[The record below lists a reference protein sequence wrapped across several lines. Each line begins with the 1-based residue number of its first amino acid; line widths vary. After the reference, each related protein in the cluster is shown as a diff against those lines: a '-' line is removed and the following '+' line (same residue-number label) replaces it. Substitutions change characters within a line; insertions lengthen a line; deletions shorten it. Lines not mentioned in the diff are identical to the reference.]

1 MDSGSFPALLL
12 PIGEDVY
19 AVRAGSVR
27 EVVKSPQFTKLATA
41 PEPVI
46 GLINLRGEIVPL
58 LDTARLLGIGSRPDA
73 EFAAVVESDRGLAA
87 LATTAHPSTADLLE
101 PVATSELAATTGI
114 YEVAGRPVVLLD
126 PSGLIARL
134 VA

>member
-12 PIGEDVY
+12 PIGDDVY
-19 AVRAGSVR
+19 AVRADSVR
-27 EVVKSPQFTKLATA
+27 EVVKDPRFTELATA
-41 PEPVI
+41 QDSVV

-73 EFAAVVESDRGLAA
+73 EFAVIVESDRGLAA
-87 LATTAHPSTADLLE
+87 FATTAYPSTADLLE
-101 PVATSELAATTGI
+101 PIEASELPATTGI
-114 YEVAGRPVVLLD
+114 YEVAGRPIVLLD
-126 PSGLIARL
+126 PSRLVSRL